1 MQAGDAIHTYR
12 LRQGRTSR
20 TALAELERLQP
31 RFGCAPT
38 DLLDPLRVFGRLA
51 PLVVEI
57 GSGMG
62 EATAAMAAADPEID
76 IIAVEVH
83 RAGVAALLQRLDA
96 AQLTNVRVVEG
107 DAVALLGDVVALSSL
122 TEVRVFFPDPWPK
135 ARHAKRRLL
144 SPAFARLVAGRLVPG
159 GRLHVATDWP
169 AYAEQA
175 ARVMTPVLDTQRV
188 ERPPTRPVTR
198 FEQRGLA
205 AGRASYDVV
214 GVRRDPGRAR
224 LQAQTSPPS

>member
-1 MQAGDAIHTYR
+1 MQAGEAIHTYR
-12 LRQGRTSR
+12 LRQGRTSN
-20 TALAELERLQP
+20 TALAALERLRP
-31 RFGCAPT
+31 SLGLTPT

-62 EATAAMAAADPEID
+62 EATAAMAAAHPEVD
-76 IIAVEVH
+76 VVAVEVH
-83 RAGVAALLQRLDA
+83 RAGVAALLQRLERA
-96 AQLTNVRVVEG
+96 HLTNVRVVEG
-107 DAVALLGDVVALSSL
+107 DAVALLSDVVAPSSL

-144 SPAFARLVAGRLVPG
+144 SASFAQLVAGRLAPA

-175 ARVMTPVLDTQRV
+175 VEVMAPVLDTQRV

-198 FEQRGLA
+198 FEQRGRA

-214 GVRRDPGRAR
+214 GVRRER
-224 LQAQTSPPS
+224 LPAD

>member
-12 LRQGRTSR
+12 LRQGRTSPN
-20 TALAELERLQP
+20 ALAALERLRP
-31 RFGCAPT
+31 GFGCPPT
-38 DLLDPLRVFGRLA
+38 ALLDPPRVFGRLA

-62 EATAAMAAADPEID
+62 EATAAMAAAQPEID
-76 IIAVEVH
+76 IVAVEVH
-83 RAGVAALLQRLDA
+83 RAGVAALLQRLDQA
-96 AQLTNVRVVEG
+96 HLTNVRVVEG
-107 DAVALLGDVVALSSL
+107 DAVTLLRDVVARSSL

-135 ARHAKRRLL
+135 ARHTKRRLI
-144 SPAFARLVAGRLVPG
+144 SPTFARLVADRLVPG

-175 ARVMTPVLDTQRV
+175 VEVMASVLDTRRV
-188 ERPPTRPVTR
+188 ERPATRPVTR

-214 GVRRDPGRAR
+214 GIRRERAR
-224 LQAQTSPPS
+224 GD

>member
-12 LRQGRTSR
+12 LRQGRTSPN
-20 TALAELERLQP
+20 TLAALERLRP
-31 RFGCAPT
+31 GLGCPPT
-38 DLLDPLRVFGRLA
+38 DLLHPHQVFGRLA

-62 EATAAMAAADPEID
+62 EATAAMAAAHPEID
-76 IIAVEVH
+76 IVAVEVH
-83 RAGVAALLQRLDA
+83 RAGVAALLQRLDQA
-96 AQLTNVRVVEG
+96 HLTNVRVVEG
-107 DAVALLGDVVALSSL
+107 DAVTLLSDVLALSSL
-122 TEVRVFFPDPWPK
+122 SEVRVFFPDPWPK

-144 SPAFARLVAGRLVPG
+144 SPTFARLVAGRLVSG

-175 ARVMTPVLDTQRV
+175 VEVMAPVLDTRRV
-188 ERPPTRPVTR
+188 ERPAARPVTR

-214 GVRRDPGRAR
+214 GVRRERSTGD
-224 LQAQTSPPS
+224 

>member
-1 MQAGDAIHTYR
+1 MQPGDAIHTYR

-20 TALAELERLQP
+20 TALAALERLRP
-31 RFGCAPT
+31 GLGCPPT
-38 DLLDPLRVFGRLA
+38 DLLDPPRLFGRRA
-51 PLVVEI
+51 PLVLEI

-62 EATAAMAAADPEID
+62 ETTAVMAAAHPETD
-76 IIAVEVH
+76 IVAVEVH
-83 RAGVAALLQRLDA
+83 RAGVAALLQRLEQ

-144 SPAFARLVAGRLVPG
+144 SPAFARLVTSRLVPG

-175 ARVMTPVLDTQRV
+175 AHVMAPVLDTERV
-188 ERPPTRPVTR
+188 ERPTTRPVTR

-214 GVRRDPGRAR
+214 GVRPEPGRDR
-224 LQAQTSPPS
+224 LRAQRCPPS